1 MTRFLNAE
9 RLAELTPIGVLI
21 AVQYSNRRKFLS
33 MFVLKG
39 DLGRWKII
47 SLSIS
52 SNLKKAQKI
61 NMRRDL
67 LKIIVF
73 FLQKI
78 ENRKLNWE
86 AKLQANSSYSAF
98 PQVRDG
104 IVDSVAR
111 KVKYVAVEIVD
122 IDSERSAIAAI
133 VDVRIRLVWRAIRCS
148 LNKT

>member
-52 SNLKKAQKI
+52 SNLKKTQKNKYATRFI
-61 NMRRDL
+61 EKKKKKKKKK
-67 LKIIVF
+67 KI
-73 FLQKI
+73 
-78 ENRKLNWE
+78 
-86 AKLQANSSYSAF
+86 
-98 PQVRDG
+98 
-104 IVDSVAR
+104 
-111 KVKYVAVEIVD
+111 
-122 IDSERSAIAAI
+122 
-133 VDVRIRLVWRAIRCS
+133 
-148 LNKT
+148 